1 MMSRLFIFYIMSTAA
16 SIDLLVS
23 FYECPHKTYEKGALP
38 GVLPGRRPGR
48 LSSCLPMQMLNLREQ
63 EEEEQENNRLRQLTS
78 TGKAA
83 M

>member
-1 MMSRLFIFYIMSTAA
+1 M
-16 SIDLLVS
+16 
-23 FYECPHKTYEKGALP
+23 
-38 GVLPGRRPGR
+38 LPGRRPGR

-63 EEEEQENNRLRQLTS
+63 EEEQEEGQENNRLRQLTS

>member
-1 MMSRLFIFYIMSTAA
+1 MW
-16 SIDLLVS
+16 
-23 FYECPHKTYEKGALP
+23 
-38 GVLPGRRPGR
+38 PGRRPGR

-63 EEEEQENNRLRQLTS
+63 EKDLEEEQENNRLRQLTS